1 MEMEEKG
8 EELGG
13 DIIKNIFHE
22 KNIFPIRVKQK
33 KK

>member
-22 KNIFPIRVKQK
+22 KNIFLIQEKQK
-33 KK
+33 EK